1 MENKCFN
8 ALAFA
13 HKSTA
18 SSWET
23 LSCFANYCAIPSKTI
38 ALHKKL
44 YVLSYLRSLVN
55 PTIPFPFA
63 MKYSFISLLIF
74 STTKVFQANTK
85 FIWGKPKVC
94 KQIQNFTGER
104 QSFVREHKKIFYH
117 HHVLLGA
124 RQKTALSHL
133 NYYNK
138 KKKIVNDNNII
149 MLIKMTGL
157 TDLQFKMTLKASRS
171 WDYELLLYSFG
182 YF

>member
-38 ALHKKL
+38 AFAQETLRSLKKHLRTRTKLLHSPKKL

-85 FIWGKPKVC
+85 FIWGVPKVC

-104 QSFVREHKKIFYH
+104 QGFVREHKKIFYH

-133 NYYNK
+133 NYYKKKNK
-138 KKKIVNDNNII
+138 KNCK
-149 MLIKMTGL
+149 
-157 TDLQFKMTLKASRS
+157 
-171 WDYELLLYSFG
+171 W
-182 YF
+182 